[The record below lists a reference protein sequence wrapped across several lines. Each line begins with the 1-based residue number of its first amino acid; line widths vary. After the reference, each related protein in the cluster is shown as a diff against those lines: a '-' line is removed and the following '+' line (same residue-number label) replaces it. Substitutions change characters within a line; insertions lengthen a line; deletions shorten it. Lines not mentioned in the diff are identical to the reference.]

1 MNPDLAKLD
10 PDDLQLSS
18 YHFELPQERIAQRP
32 LEPRHTAKLL
42 AVEPIHLATAVDGL
56 GAALQASGLGTAAP
70 ARHLQVWDLH
80 QELLPGDLLVVND
93 TRVLRARL
101 QGRRANG
108 GAVELLVL
116 EPWLPAP
123 GQNQLSSHKELDY
136 QNQFVS
142 SAGPGQWLC
151 LAKPAKKLSPG
162 DWIEVQASGQ
172 PNLRLQVLAR
182 EPETGGRIVQFPS
195 DCLDAASLEPLLVRY
210 GAIPLPPYIHSHND
224 ADNDRYQTCYAARP
238 GAVAAPTA
246 GLHLSEQL
254 LAAIKARGV
263 QIATTTLHVGLGTF
277 RPVETNDLSQLELH
291 SEWVEVTG
299 ALVEAVA
306 ACRAR
311 GGRVIAVGTTSV
323 RSLEAVAQLHGGRL
337 AVHAGPVNLV
347 IQPGYRFAVV
357 QGLLTN
363 FHLPKSSLLLLVSAL
378 IGRRRLL
385 DLYAEAM
392 EQNYRFFSYGDAM
405 WIPPEAVLESAR
417 P

>member
-42 AVEPIHLATAVDGL
+42 AVEPIHSTTAVDGL
-56 GAALQASGLGTAAP
+56 GAALQASGLGAAAP

-136 QNQFVS
+136 QNQFAS

-210 GAIPLPPYIHSHND
+210 GAIPLPHTS
-224 ADNDRYQTCYAARP
+224 
-238 GAVAAPTA
+238 
-246 GLHLSEQL
+246 
-254 LAAIKARGV
+254 
-263 QIATTTLHVGLGTF
+263 IATTTQTTTATKPAT
-277 RPVETNDLSQLELH
+277 RPVRE
-291 SEWVEVTG
+291 
-299 ALVEAVA
+299 
-306 ACRAR
+306 
-311 GGRVIAVGTTSV
+311 
-323 RSLEAVAQLHGGRL
+323 
-337 AVHAGPVNLV
+337 P
-347 IQPGYRFAVV
+347 
-357 QGLLTN
+357 
-363 FHLPKSSLLLLVSAL
+363 
-378 IGRRRLL
+378 
-385 DLYAEAM
+385 
-392 EQNYRFFSYGDAM
+392 
-405 WIPPEAVLESAR
+405 
-417 P
+417 